1 MTKKSISLSL
11 CDRPHN
17 WKEDPSDPIET
28 FAEIIEVED
37 PHDSVESSAKK
48 RDCSGEVHDAI
59 EQFEDILVFDEAQ
72 EFQERGSMERSNGLG
87 VVSYSSPS
95 VISKSP
101 LLRAFAK

>member
-17 WKEDPSDPIET
+17 WKEDPSDPIEPC
-28 FAEIIEVED
+28 AEVIEAED
-37 PHDSVESSAKK
+37 LRVLAESYASK
-48 RDCSGEVHDAI
+48 RDCSDEVHDAI